1 LATDGVQGVEAVI
14 KLLSDELVR
23 SMTLLGATS
32 AAALPGSLGSV
43 GGQPA

>member
-1 LATDGVQGVEAVI
+1 VI

-32 AAALPGSLGSV
+32 ASALPGSLGSAC
-43 GGQPA
+43 GQPA